1 MSAPNQTIQN
11 TSNPAEYAAAVT
23 LSDSTVL
30 TPTPRA
36 LYIGSGGDVVVTMA
50 ADGTDVTFANV
61 PTGTKLPVRVSKVKA
76 TGTTASS
83 IVALY

>member
-1 MSAPNQTIQN
+1 MSTPNQKIDN
-11 TSNPAEYAAAVT
+11 HVAPAEYAADVIK
-23 LSDSTVL
+23 SDSTVL
-30 TPTPRA
+30 NPVPRA

-50 ADGTDVTFANV
+50 ADGTDVTFSNV

>member
-1 MSAPNQTIQN
+1 
-11 TSNPAEYAAAVT
+11 
-23 LSDSTVL
+23 
-30 TPTPRA
+30 
-36 LYIGSGGDVVVTMA
+36 MA

>member
-11 TSNPAEYAAAVT
+11 TSDPAEYAAAVT

-36 LYIGSGGDVVVTMA
+36 LYIGVGGDVVVTMA
-50 ADGTDVTFANV
+50 ADGTDVTFKNV
-61 PTGTKLPVRVSKVKA
+61 PTGTKLPVRVSKVKS
-76 TGTTASS
+76 TNTTASS

>member
-36 LYIGSGGDVVVTMA
+36 LYIGVGGDVVVTMA
-50 ADGTDVTFANV
+50 ADGSDVTFENV

-76 TGTTASS
+76 TNTTASS

>member
-1 MSAPNQTIQN
+1 MSAPNQKIDN
-11 TSNPAEYAAAVT
+11 HVDPAEYAAAVT
-23 LSDSTVL
+23 KSDSTVL
-30 TPTPRA
+30 NPVPRA

-50 ADGTDVTFANV
+50 ADGTDVTFSNV

>member
-36 LYIGSGGDVVVTMA
+36 LYIGVGGDVVVTMA
-50 ADGTDVTFANV
+50 ADGSDVTFKNV
-61 PTGTKLPVRVSKVKA
+61 PTGTKLPVRVSMVKA

>member
-1 MSAPNQTIQN
+1 MSAPTQKITNNID
-11 TSNPAEYAAAVT
+11 PAEYAAAVT

-36 LYIGSGGDVVVTMA
+36 LYIGVGGDVVVTMA
-50 ADGTDVTFANV
+50 ADGADVTFKNV
-61 PTGTKLPVRVSKVKA
+61 PTGTKLPVRVSKVKS

>member
-50 ADGTDVTFANV
+50 ADGTDVTFSNV

>member
-1 MSAPNQTIQN
+1 MSAPNQKIDN
-11 TSNPAEYAAAVT
+11 HVAPAEYAAAVT
-23 LSDSTVL
+23 TSDSTVL
-30 TPTPRA
+30 NPVPRA
-36 LYIGSGGDVVVTMA
+36 LYIGSGGDVTVTMA

>member
-1 MSAPNQTIQN
+1 MSAPSFRTDNHTR
-11 TSNPAEYAAAVT
+11 PAEYAAAVT
-23 LSDSTVL
+23 TSDATVL
-30 TPTPRA
+30 SPVPRA
-36 LYIGSGGDVVVTMA
+36 LYIGVGGDVVVTMA

>member
-1 MSAPNQTIQN
+1 MSAPNQKIDN
-11 TSNPAEYAAAVT
+11 HAAPAEYAAAVVK
-23 LSDSTVL
+23 SDSTVL
-30 TPTPRA
+30 NPVPRA